1 MRFEKSAIVLL
12 FALLYLT
19 SCSVFD
25 DDEYEVIARY
35 DEFGVQYSPVT
46 LHGRVNYLTPLKPVS
61 VRVVNVD
68 YELNPLDSFD
78 VSIEDTQRSSNAFT
92 ISAKPVKSPILKFVT
107 EFSYG
112 KNSKKKISQ
121 YYRIQSTNYDIS
133 QNLNMALVAGRVE
146 YLVQEKGLDFTT
158 AYDSA
163 FNAVAKIFSL
173 SPYSTKTPEYK
184 FDYPDFNLL
193 LPYVLCK
200 HEISDS
206 VFFSEF
212 DKLRKD
218 FAEKGF
224 VDSAIIVSAADAWLA
239 TFKNVSTKYVNRT
252 EFVSVSRDSAVGL
265 GEMDTQFFEN
275 AYGIKLVTPR
285 YSSHS
290 DSVKIEKESSSFY
303 GKYFIYEEQ
312 DNGSKWRL
320 VNPIEDTL
328 GLCRFS
334 TKSFV
339 EYKGDDY
346 LCKSGSNIWKKNVSH
361 DELLNG
367 YYGECGSTYKQ
378 HGDVVYARDSMFVCE
393 CKFTECVW
401 NDKYAGKEVS
411 EKDTAVYSM
420 SIDARASQ
428 EFGRCYSDEYG
439 SRKKLDSLYIQCIQR
454 KWVQVDSLTYH
465 MGHCASNNSKGEYL
479 GVYYGCLVFADFG
492 AGDTVW
498 AEIPEFVYNGVVC
511 NASSVKKVEKDKND
525 YFICDSKKVE
535 GSNNAE
541 YKWRKLDSAEAIPPV
556 INMDTCG
563 VNQYNMKKAY
573 DGEFYMCFIG
583 GWSHVKK
590 ESLLPIEQAGFLC
603 SIKDYGLVKGYQGA
617 YYICN
622 TSNQWIELNANSAA
636 PYKYKDSLGTC
647 DTISH
652 KTIVWNEEAGAFY
665 SCQTVDK
672 KYTWS
677 TAPMSASPN
686 DSIPSY
692 LDKRK
697 FAGGVVDGDS
707 VYTVTVD
714 GNKYTFRRYNSNIYK
729 WVLDNVE
736 ISGTV
741 YDASFYKDNLFIR
754 GKRGAENV
762 QLNLIENKSASFD
775 AFYEDWKTRATGYS
789 ECGTQKAEVKDASVL
804 AYHFND
810 NSYMDFAHASQFCPK
825 GFRLLKAEEFTNSI
839 IDITYSALGSQSVWT
854 YEMDSGE
861 NCSGGNLVSN
871 YFWTSDETDSETQKC
886 YEDDR
891 INTPAG
897 SKSKKSIVDCPK
909 DLYPMVQA
917 LCIKER

>member
-1 MRFEKSAIVLL
+1 MMSFKSAVLTM
-12 FALLYLT
+12 FAALYFAA
-19 SCSVFD
+19 CSD
-25 DDEYEVIARY
+25 NDEGVVIARI
-35 DEFGVQYSPVT
+35 DENGYQYSPMSLSV
-46 LHGRVNYLTPLKPVS
+46 VVEYLPTMKPSAVRIEVVDDQLNTVDTIELSKDTSAWMGKYFSMKSQDIKYPYLK
-61 VRVVNVD
+61 
-68 YELNPLDSFD
+68 
-78 VSIEDTQRSSNAFT
+78 I
-92 ISAKPVKSPILKFVT
+92 IT
-107 EFSYG
+107 EFPYG
-112 KNSKKKISQ
+112 KNSKVEFTQ
-121 YYRIQSTNYDIS
+121 YNRLSSETRSTIS
-133 QNLNMALVAGRVE
+133 QNIYMALASSRIEHFVKKENYSFADAEDTVMEEMSERF
-146 YLVQEKGLDFTT
+146 GL
-158 AYDSA
+158 
-163 FNAVAKIFSL
+163 NANRFMTYEFPSSDIRL
-173 SPYSTKTPEYK
+173 N
-184 FDYPDFNLL
+184 DLL
-193 LPYVLCK
+193 LYVMCR

-206 VFFSEF
+206 LFVSDFK
-212 DKLRKD
+212 KLREYY
-218 FAEKGF
+218 AEKSF
-224 VDSAIIVSAADAWLA
+224 VDTAMAIAAADAWLS
-239 TFKNVSTKYVNRT
+239 TFENIPNERT
-252 EFVSVSRDSAVGL
+252 HISEFESVSRDTSVKL
-265 GEMDTQFFEN
+265 RYMEKDFFSQIYE
-275 AYGIKLVTPR
+275 IKFTTK
-285 YSSHS
+285 
-290 DSVKIEKESSSFY
+290 DSVMIDKKSSAYY
-303 GKYFIYEEQ
+303 GKYFYYDNEEN
-312 DNGSKWRL
+312 DRYSSKWRFK
-320 VNPIEDTL
+320 NPIEDTL
-328 GLCRFS
+328 GLCLLK
-334 TKSFV
+334 TKSLV
-339 EYKGDDY
+339 TYKGNEY
-346 LCKSGSNIWKKNVSH
+346 LCDKGSNIWRKNVSH
-361 DELLNG
+361 DELLDSYYEVCEKSNNG
-367 YYGECGSTYKQ
+367 
-378 HGDVVYARDSMFVCE
+378 DAVYTRDSLFICE
-393 CKFTECVW
+393 CDKSGNCAW
-401 NDKYAGKEVS
+401 SDKYAGKEVPR
-411 EKDTAVYSM
+411 KDSTAFAKYIEAKAVE
-420 SIDARASQ
+420 Q
-428 EFGRCYSDEYG
+428 FGRCYTNGYG
-439 SRKKLDSLYIQCIQR
+439 ATKKLDDLYIQCISS
-454 KWVQVDSLTYH
+454 KWLEVDSLTYH
-465 MGHCASNNSKGEYL
+465 IGHCAKDRVKGEYN
-479 GVYYGCLVFADFG
+479 GTYYGCRVFTDYDAS
-492 AGDTVW
+492 DTVW
-498 AEIPEFVYNGVVC
+498 AEIPWPVYAGEQC
-511 NASSVKKVEKDKND
+511 SVAGDLKKVTTDSTN
-525 YFICDSKKVE
+525 YFICEKSSE
-535 GSNNAE
+535 GNDVSDVV

-622 TSNQWIELNANSAA
+622 TSNQWIELNASSAA

-789 ECGTQKAEVKDASVL
+789 ECSTQKAEVKDASVL

-871 YFWTSDETDSETQKC
+871 FFWTSDETDSETQKC